1 MNNHLSWLEL
11 SPQIPAPPSLLQET
25 PLAVHCP
32 VSTATTCS
40 PGWVPSGP
48 MVSGLAW
55 LAPAATHKKVNEK
68 VGKIPWMG
76 KEILVLQFGKTKKG
90 AFIHGTLLSVPYPSH
105 LVKGT
110 RRQQWHF
117 LVAKVLIKNECIAKR
132 LLFILK
138 TISPTL
144 FDKCCSLNRTHF
156 IPFNLISYIINIWHL
171 KPPTIRMKS
180 SHNLWNHHNLYFP
193 TIRIKSSHN

>member
-25 PLAVHCP
+25 PLAVQCP
-32 VSTATTCS
+32 LQRLAVLAGSQVVQWFLVSLHLHQQ
-40 PGWVPSGP
+40 GRI
-48 MVSGLAW
+48 
-55 LAPAATHKKVNEK
+55 KKVNEK

-76 KEILVLQFGKTKKG
+76 KEILVLQFSRTKKG
-90 AFIHGTLLSVPYPSH
+90 AFIYGTLLSVPYPSH

-117 LVAKVLIKNECIAKR
+117 LVAKVLIKKNECIAKR

-156 IPFNLISYIINIWHL
+156 IPFNLISYIINLAIE
-171 KPPTIRMKS
+171 TCNI
-180 SHNLWNHHNLYFP
+180 
-193 TIRIKSSHN
+193 